1 MKIIKQDKNSLKN
14 KAALTS
20 IFSNTFLIILKL
32 ISGII
37 SGSISIISE
46 AIHSCTDLLASFI
59 AFFAVRESAKPADEE
74 HPFGHGKYEYIA
86 SFLESLLI
94 ILAGILIAKHAVS
107 KLYLHTNTTIN
118 YDLGLIVMVISI
130 LVNFF
135 VSRYMYRIA
144 KLTNSPAILADS
156 THLDADIFS
165 SIAVIFGLVMVK
177 ITHNTIFDFVIA
189 VIVAILITLKG
200 IAIFKTAQ
208 ENLLDSALEK
218 SQIEEIKKVID
229 KFPEVSVKTLKTRK
243 SGIYKDI
250 IIILLIDG
258 NMTVTEAHCICD
270 NIEALID
277 DKLKNTSISI
287 HMEPIDECKNA
298 TI

>member
-1 MKIIKQDKNSLKN
+1 MKIIRLNKNALKN

-20 IFSNTFLIILKL
+20 ICSNTILIILKL
-32 ISGII
+32 IAGII

-59 AFFAVRESAKPADEE
+59 AFWAVKHASKPADEE
-74 HPFGHGKYEYIA
+74 HPFGHAKYEYIA

-107 KLYLHTNTTIN
+107 KLYMHTNTSIN
-118 YDLGLIVMVISI
+118 YDFGLIVMVISI
-130 LVNFF
+130 FVNFF

-177 ITHNTIFDFVIA
+177 ITHNTVFDFVIA
-189 VIVAILITLKG
+189 VIVAILIILKG
-200 IAIFKTAQ
+200 ISIFKTAQ

-218 SQIEEIKKVID
+218 NQIEEIKKIINN
-229 KFPEVSVKTLKTRK
+229 FSAVSIKTLKTRK
-243 SGIYKDI
+243 NGIYKDI
-250 IIILLIDG
+250 LLILFIDG
-258 NMTVTEAHCICD
+258 NMTVNEAHCICD
-270 NIEALID
+270 NIESLID
-277 DKLKNTSISI
+277 KKLKNTDISI
-287 HMEPIDECKNA
+287 HMEPKV
-298 TI
+298 